1 VIAPASNLHWS
12 SDGLEI
18 PCWNGE
24 VVRLAFAIDT
34 HDREVMAWVA
44 TGGISG
50 EMVRNLMLACVEQRF
65 AALRAP
71 HPVQWLVDSG
81 SAYAAHDT
89 RDFAV
94 ALNLVA
100 CFTPVRSSESNG
112 ISEAFVKTF
121 KRDYARIHPGPMLPL
136 SSSSSQPGS
145 KTTTRFTPTKACKC
159 AHPVSSSAPSLNQS
173 RVRFD
178 GGNSSQA

>member
-1 VIAPASNLHWS
+1 MIAPTSNLRWS

-44 TGGISG
+44 TTGGISG
-50 EMVRNLMLACVEQRF
+50 EMIRDLMLACVERRF

-71 HPVQWLVDSG
+71 HPLQCLADSG

-89 RDFAV
+89 RSR
-94 ALNLVA
+94 L
-100 CFTPVRSSESNG
+100 R
-112 ISEAFVKTF
+112 
-121 KRDYARIHPGPMLPL
+121 ARCHNVGAAGRW
-136 SSSSSQPGS
+136 SGE
-145 KTTTRFTPTKACKC
+145 
-159 AHPVSSSAPSLNQS
+159 SSACRPGAGKCFL
-173 RVRFD
+173 VR
-178 GGNSSQA
+178 NENR